1 MTPAL
6 AGEGAAQG
14 PARPE
19 FRLKSI
25 ARDCPGHPGDTTM
38 KIVTDDPDWAPD
50 LYEARA
56 LAMTFV
62 RKHGRW
68 QRNAMTFVVAERNGL
83 TVTYY
88 PHRSPLLL
96 TIDAAGE
103 SVEPLTRVL
112 KIEWNDGAAWRV
124 AIETYHHGRWQSRL
138 KAMVHPRPWSQ
149 RWRALATF
157 TGSLPRQ
164 KIGVSQS

>member
-1 MTPAL
+1 
-6 AGEGAAQG
+6 
-14 PARPE
+14 
-19 FRLKSI
+19 
-25 ARDCPGHPGDTTM
+25 M

-68 QRNAMTFVVAERNGL
+68 HRNAMTFLVAERNGL

-88 PHRSPLLL
+88 PHQSPLLL

-124 AIETYHHGRWQSRL
+124 AIETSHQGRWQSRL
-138 KAMVHPRPWSQ
+138 KAMVHPRPWLQ